1 MTVPSNSPA
10 PPSRRSAPVTRPGL
24 PLFGGGG
31 SCSLAGRAAG
41 VVRGHR
47 RELPSFPG
55 APHPRPAPGAR
66 SLHEKESY
74 SFKFEKWHRA
84 ARIDSPRKGGRF
96 LAKTGEVGGGC
107 EREGARK

>member
-74 SFKFEKWHRA
+74 SFKFESGIEQPELTVR
-84 ARIDSPRKGGRF
+84 RKGGAF
-96 LAKTGEVGGGC
+96 
-107 EREGARK
+107 